1 MNNDEPPGDEAKG
14 LLPRLLERHVVQSAA
29 LYVAVAW
36 GAVEILLTLQ
46 ERLGWPEW
54 LATTALAL
62 FVAGFP
68 LVLVWSWYRDLESR
82 AARVLV
88 VVGAVALAGVAF
100 WLTLGSEPEREPHP
114 APSFEA
120 VATVAVLRFEN
131 LTGSESEDYLAE
143 GFTGDVIARLSKH
156 PDLAVIQPES
166 LGSPIL
172 ASLLPTAQAAA
183 LDADFHVT
191 GSVRREGKFIE
202 IDVRLNDVDGKVLWT
217 ERFREPYS
225 AESIATIQRRVSGEI
240 SRQVGTQV
248 GAPEFCGETSDLDA
262 MELYYQGRHR
272 VMQRRA
278 ENIEAGIDILKQA
291 VEIDPYFGRAWNVL
305 AEAYLALPGWM
316 MDPKEAE
323 QAQATMHPLGIAAA
337 RRAYDLC
344 PTMGWAYKVTVP
356 AYEGV
361 PNQWVEQE
369 MEWRDALA
377 LDPNDGGLLRQYSR
391 TLQSAG
397 RASAALEAARRAY
410 ENDPLMA
417 GVVQEYAWAH
427 IMTGDCEQAV
437 RIGDRVEELGGSKM
451 RWARLNCAPDAETML
466 EVFRYQNGLTG
477 GMMLKRMGIEGME
490 EAWVAALWDPE
501 SPHIPAVRQKL
512 HEMWQANPTPE
523 NPMLNWM
530 VGNAIRVRDYDFAF
544 EMLDALAWDYGIEGV
559 MLGRGILWGNA
570 PGKAEFRADPRFAA
584 LMERIGLREYWETY
598 GWADKCA
605 PEGDGFR
612 CF

>member
-1 MNNDEPPGDEAKG
+1 LKKDDTSGPEENG
-14 LLPRLLERHVVQSAA
+14 LLARLLERHVVQAAA

-68 LVLVWSWYRDLESR
+68 LVLVWSWYRDLESP
-82 AARVLV
+82 AARALV
-88 VVGAVALAGVAF
+88 VVGAAAVAGIAF
-100 WLTLGSEPEREPHP
+100 WLTLGSEPQREFHP
-114 APSFEA
+114 APNFEA
-120 VATVAVLRFEN
+120 VATVAVLKFEN

-156 PDLAVIQPES
+156 PDLAVIQMES
-166 LGSPIL
+166 LGSPVL
-172 ASLLPTAQAAA
+172 ASLIPTAQASA
-183 LDADFHVT
+183 LDADYHVT
-191 GSVRREGKFIE
+191 GSVRREDKFIE
-202 IDVRLNDVDGKVLWT
+202 IDVRLNDLDGNVLWT

-248 GAPEFCGETSDLDA
+248 GAPEFCGETTDLNA
-262 MELYYQGRHR
+262 MELYYQGRRR

-278 ENIEAGIDILKQA
+278 DNIEAGIETLKQS
-291 VEIDPYFGRAWNVL
+291 VELDPYFGRAWNVL

-344 PTMGWAYKVTVP
+344 PTMGWAYKITVP

-361 PNQWVEQE
+361 PNQWIEQE

-377 LDPNDGGLLRQYSR
+377 MDPNDGGLLRQYSR

-451 RWARLNCAPDAETML
+451 RWARLNCAPDGDSLL
-466 EVFRYQNGLTG
+466 EVLRYQDELTG
-477 GMMLKRMGIEGME
+477 GMMLGQIGIAGRE
-490 EAWVAALWDPE
+490 EAWVDALFDPE
-501 SPHIPAVRQKL
+501 SPHIPEVRAAL
-512 HEMWQANPTPE
+512 REMWLSNPTGE
-523 NPMLNWM
+523 NPMLTWI
-530 VGNAIRVRDYDFAF
+530 VGNTIRVRDYDSAF
-544 EMLDALAWDYGIEGV
+544 EILDTVAWDFGFRGI
-559 MLGRGILWGNA
+559 MLGRGIIWGNA
-570 PGKAEFRADPRFAA
+570 PGKSEFRADPRFAA
-584 LMERIGLREYWETY
+584 LMDHVGLREYWETY